1 MFQII
6 TLVKLNQGSR
16 NKFKNYKG
24 HFPLNYKYYTVSS
37 KMNCRL
43 LHSKSRQFILLVT
56 VYLWGP
62 FVLLLKVFTSLPF
75 VALFELFGRSKV
87 PVQSVSKLLLEWD
100 VFTFNMFA
108 KSVLPGGS
116 SMFKSSKILNLV
128 SEGFHIYLRVPV
140 IYNYPINLKDSFK
153 IIFKYLY
160 EGLPRYG

>member
-1 MFQII
+1 
-6 TLVKLNQGSR
+6 
-16 NKFKNYKG
+16 
-24 HFPLNYKYYTVSS
+24 
-37 KMNCRL
+37 
-43 LHSKSRQFILLVT
+43 
-56 VYLWGP
+56 
-62 FVLLLKVFTSLPF
+62 
-75 VALFELFGRSKV
+75 
-87 PVQSVSKLLLEWD
+87 
-100 VFTFNMFA
+100 MFA